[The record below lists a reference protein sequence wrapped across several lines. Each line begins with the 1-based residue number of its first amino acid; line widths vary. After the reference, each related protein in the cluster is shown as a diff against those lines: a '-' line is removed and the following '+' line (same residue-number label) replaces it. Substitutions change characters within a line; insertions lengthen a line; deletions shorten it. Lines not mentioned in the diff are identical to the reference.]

1 MLLPHADGRREPASL
16 ASVEPVNGDTLTI
29 VVGVA
34 GVVVSVLSSVIA
46 YRRGTQTAAKQQAKL
61 LQTADEQ
68 QAELLQATDAQKA
81 EIIRVL
87 EQRIVI
93 LSEWGRGVASRTAT
107 ASVPTSGPA
116 QRLPGA
122 AGDADAGVSPSALE
136 LLVRASLGTLLNERG
151 EVQLS
156 RLFQEVGEAL
166 GAPQY
171 KETEQI
177 LRQLRAA
184 GAIDWDGPDDLSG
197 VQAVRVLAPK
207 RGDHLA
213 AGVQIAGERTG

>member
-1 MLLPHADGRREPASL
+1 MS
-16 ASVEPVNGDTLTI
+16 GDTLTI

-34 GVVVSVLSSVIA
+34 GVAVSVLSSVIA
-46 YRRGTQTAAKQQAKL
+46 YGRGTQAAAKQQTVL
-61 LQTADEQ
+61 LQTADKQ

-93 LSEWGRGVASRTAT
+93 LSEWGRSVASRTAT
-107 ASVPTSGPA
+107 GTASVPMSGPA

-213 AGVQIAGERTG
+213 AGVQITGERTG